1 MRIRL
6 ILSYALII
14 LITTLSLVVIVR
26 MNTAE
31 AVRNFMFRGGAAGV
45 APLVEELESYYQEM
59 GSWQGVGRTI
69 STTQHGNSGRG
80 AGAGGQGT
88 GNNSGGNTQSQ
99 RLRLLNPDGTV
110 VFDTDGTW
118 ANEIATSE
126 ELQRAIPLHND
137 IQTIGYLL
145 TEGGAQFT
153 TDNETQLVEQLNRA
167 ALIAALIAG
176 GVALLLALLLAHN
189 LLRPVR
195 DLTHAAAD
203 MAEGDL
209 SQRVKLQGAGEWV
222 TLGQAFNHM
231 AFSLEQ
237 AEDRRRALTAD
248 IAHELR
254 TPLAVQR
261 AHLEALQDGIYELTQ
276 ENLLPIEAQTQILTR
291 LVDDLKTLA
300 LADSGQLALERV
312 PVDFPGLVARLVNR
326 FQPQAGARQ
335 IELRLT
341 LDVDSANL
349 MVDPQRIEQILNNL
363 LSNALRYATGGSIR
377 VRLARTS
384 ERVMLSVHDSGP
396 GIPEDSLPHIFERFY
411 KTEKSRRSAY
421 GSTGL
426 GLSIARKLAQAHG
439 GDLTAANHPQGG
451 ALFTLE
457 LPL

>member
-1 MRIRL
+1 MRLRL

-26 MNTAE
+26 LNTAE
-31 AVRNFMFRGGAAGV
+31 TVRNFMFRGGAAGV
-45 APLVEELESYYQEM
+45 TSLVEELESYYQET
-59 GSWQGVGRTI
+59 GSWQGAGRTI
-69 STTQHGNSGRG
+69 SATQHGNSGRG
-80 AGAGGQGT
+80 AGAGQQGA
-88 GNNSGGNTQSQ
+88 GNNASSGSQSQ
-99 RLRLLNPDGTV
+99 RLRLLDPDGTV
-110 VFDTDGTW
+110 VFDTDGNW

-137 IQTIGYLL
+137 HQTIGYLL

-167 ALIAALIAG
+167 ARIAALIAG

-195 DLTHAAAD
+195 DLTYAAAD

-209 SQRVKLQGAGEWV
+209 SQRVELQGAGEWV

-231 AFSLEQ
+231 AASLEQ

-276 ENLLPIEAQTQILTR
+276 ENLLPIEAQTHILTR
-291 LVDDLKTLA
+291 LVDDLRTLA

-312 PVDFPGLVARLVNR
+312 PVDFSALVERVASR
-326 FQPQAGARQ
+326 FQPQAGAQ
-335 IELRLT
+335 QTGLELAIQ
-341 LDVDSANL
+341 VDALNL
-349 MVDPQRIEQILNNL
+349 SVDPQRIEQIINNL
-363 LSNALRYATGGSIR
+363 LSNALRYAAGGSIR
-377 VRLARTS
+377 VRLARTP
-384 ERVMLSVHDSGP
+384 ERIRLSVHDSGP
-396 GIPEDSLPHIFERFY
+396 GIPEESLPHIFERFY
-411 KTEKSRRSAY
+411 KIEKSRRSAY

-451 ALFTLE
+451 ALFILE

>member
-1 MRIRL
+1 MPNIQTTMRLRL
-6 ILSYALII
+6 ILSYAFVI
-14 LITTLSLVVIVR
+14 LITALSLVIFVR
-26 MNTAE
+26 LSTLK
-31 AVRNFMFRGGAAGV
+31 AVRNFMFRGGAEGV
-45 APLVEELESYYQEM
+45 NQAVDALENYYARNA
-59 GSWQGVGRTI
+59 SWQGVSSVVEI
-69 STTQHGNSGRG
+69 AAHGRG
-80 AGAGGQGT
+80 DGSGAGGANRVNWRLADVD
-88 GNNSGGNTQSQ
+88 GNV
-99 RLRLLNPDGTV
+99 LY
-110 VFDTDGTW
+110 DTDGNW
-118 ANEIATSE
+118 ANETISRVQMQRGIPLTHNLQTVGYLISDGGLQFTSE
-126 ELQRAIPLHND
+126 
-137 IQTIGYLL
+137 
-145 TEGGAQFT
+145 
-153 TDNETQLVEQLNRA
+153 NESRLVEQLNRA
-167 ALIAALIAG
+167 AISAALIAG
-176 GVALLLALLLAHN
+176 GVALLLALLLAHS

-195 DLTHAAAD
+195 DLTQAASGMAD
-203 MAEGDL
+203 GDL
-209 SQRVKLQGAGEWV
+209 SQRVELQGAGEWV

-231 AFSLEQ
+231 ATSLED
-237 AEDRRRALTAD
+237 AENRRRALTAD

-291 LVDDLKTLA
+291 LVEDLRTLA

-312 PVDFPGLVARLVNR
+312 PVDFSALVERVVSR
-326 FQPQAGARQ
+326 FQPQAGAQ
-335 IELRLT
+335 QTGLALT
-341 LDVDSANL
+341 LAVDSVHFA
-349 MVDPQRIEQILNNL
+349 VDPQRIEQILNNL